1 MKFKLSDFM
10 ELDTT
15 ALLIEMA
22 CLCPSKTLDVLH

>member
-22 CLCPSKTLDVLH
+22 VLHIMCGIVME